1 MKRLDGTHAAKKNS
15 MKLLLVALALAT
27 ALGAALA
34 QDKLAQRQDLMKEI
48 AEAMNRISRMFSGKE
63 PYDGQVLAEAAE
75 TVRLRAGNT
84 MIELFPDNSTSA
96 LSQARPEIWERKE
109 EFEDL
114 ALHLERFA
122 GIVAEAGKHNPDE
135 LADAMR
141 MRSGTPMGGGSLL
154 GGRGTVWPGEDE
166 DVPAEHAFH
175 LMMETC
181 TSCHARF
188 RYRRE

>member
-1 MKRLDGTHAAKKNS
+1 M
-15 MKLLLVALALAT
+15 LALAA

-34 QDKLAQRQDLMKEI
+34 QDELRQRQVLMKEI
-48 AEAMNRISRMFSGKE
+48 AESMNRINRMFNGQE
-63 PYDGQVLAEAAE
+63 PYDGQVLKSAAE
-75 TVRLRAGNT
+75 TVRLRAGST
-84 MIELFPDNSTSA
+84 MVELFPDNSVSA
-96 LSQARPEIWERKE
+96 VSQARPEIWERKE
-109 EFEDL
+109 EFEEL
-114 ALHLERFA
+114 AYHLERFA
-122 GIVAEAGKHNPDE
+122 GIVAEAGRQNPDE

-166 DVPAEHAFH
+166 DVAAEHAFH

-181 TSCHARF
+181 ASCHARF